1 LVRGALKMLK
11 IKKNDKVEIIKG
23 KDKGKTGKVLRI
35 ESVKN
40 RLYIEGTNI
49 INKHVRQK
57 DQSKPG
63 GIIKKEG
70 PIRISNVKLICPSC
84 GKPVRVGIEIR
95 DSGEKVRIC
104 KNCKQQI

>member
-1 LVRGALKMLK
+1 MLK
-11 IKKNDKVEIIKG
+11 IKKNDKVKIIKG
-23 KDKGKTGKVLRI
+23 KDRGKSGKVLRI

-40 RLYIEGTNI
+40 RLYVEGINI
-49 INKHVRQK
+49 VKKHTRQK

-70 PIRISNVKLICPSC
+70 PIEISNVKLICPSC
-84 GKPVRVGIEIR
+84 GKQARAGFKIK

-104 KNCKQQI
+104 KKCNQQI

>member
-1 LVRGALKMLK
+1 MLK

-35 ESVKN
+35 EAAEN
-40 RLYIEGTNI
+40 RLYVEGVNTI
-49 INKHVRQK
+49 KKHTRQK

-70 PIRISNVKLICPSC
+70 PVMISNVKLICPNC
-84 GKPVRVGIEIR
+84 AKAVRVGFEVKE
-95 DSGEKVRIC
+95 SGVKVRIC
-104 KNCKQQI
+104 RKCKQQI

>member
-1 LVRGALKMLK
+1 MLK

-23 KDKGKTGKVLRI
+23 KDKGKTGKVLRV

>member
-1 LVRGALKMLK
+1 VLK

-40 RLYIEGTNI
+40 RLYVEGI
-49 INKHVRQK
+49 HIVNKHVRQK

-70 PIRISNVKLICPSC
+70 PIKISNVKLVCPNC
-84 GKPVRVGIEIR
+84 GKLAGVGFEVG
-95 DSGEKVRIC
+95 DSGVKVRIC
-104 KNCKQQI
+104 KKCKQQI

>member
-1 LVRGALKMLK
+1 MLK

-35 ESVKN
+35 ESVTN
-40 RLYIEGTNI
+40 RLYVEGTNI

-70 PIRISNVKLICPSC
+70 PIKISNVKLVCPNC
-84 GKPVRVGIEIR
+84 GKPARVGFEVK

-104 KNCKQQI
+104 KKCNKQI